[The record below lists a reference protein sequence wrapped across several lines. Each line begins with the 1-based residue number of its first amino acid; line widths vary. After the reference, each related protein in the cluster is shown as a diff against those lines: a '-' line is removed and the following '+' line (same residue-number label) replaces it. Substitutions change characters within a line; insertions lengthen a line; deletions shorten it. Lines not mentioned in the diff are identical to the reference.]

1 MCIRDS
7 LKPLVAD
14 GQRVEA
20 DEDTRIFVTTN
31 LDAHREQLAGV
42 ALSLERPIGVSR
54 EPGWRIDDD
63 EVVPRI
69 SLLRGHDQEAY
80 DVLLLER
87 SPVTVGA
94 QAVQRV
100 VDSSGG

>member
-1 MCIRDS
+1 MRILAFLSPQTSTHIASNWPVWRS
-7 LKPLVAD
+7 ASNAQSEFREKPW
-14 GQRVEA
+14 
-20 DEDTRIFVTTN
+20 
-31 LDAHREQLAGV
+31 
-42 ALSLERPIGVSR
+42 
-54 EPGWRIDDD
+54 WRIDDD

-69 SLLRGHDQEAY
+69 PLLRGHDQEAY